1 MGTILFGTCSW
12 KYPSWLD
19 LVYSQIDQDSFLA
32 EYAQQYEM
40 VEIDQW
46 FWSLGRRSAGLPKHD
61 TVVQYSVV
69 TPETFKFTIK
79 CPNALTRPFHDK
91 DSQGTMRPNEF
102 FLDPS
107 LMHAF
112 IASLEPLRLKIGL
125 LIFQFGYLNKRSM
138 ENQMVFMRRLDRFFQ
153 ELPQELPYAIELRN
167 PAWLHG
173 DWFTWLSDRRIAP
186 VLIQGYWM
194 DDISQTIERYEQLFG
209 ETVSVRL
216 HGGDREEME
225 FDSGGQWNRIIN
237 PRDRELA
244 KIALSITTM
253 AERGRTVFVQ
263 VNNHYEGSAP
273 LTIERLRALMRRS
286 Q

>member
-1 MGTILFGTCSW
+1 MVMGAILFGTCSW

-19 LVYSQIDQDSFLA
+19 LVYSQTDPDSYLA

-46 FWSLGRRSAGLPKHD
+46 FWSLGRQSAGLPKQD
-61 TVVQYSVV
+61 TVVRYDAA

-79 CPNALTRPFHDK
+79 CPNALTRPFHDS
-91 DSQGTMRPNEF
+91 DPQGTMHPNEF

-112 IASLEPLRLKIGL
+112 IASLEPIRSKIGL
-125 LIFQFGYLNKRSM
+125 LMFQFGYLNKRSM
-138 ENQMVFMRRLDRFFQ
+138 ESQVLFMDRLDRFFQ
-153 ELPQELPYAIELRN
+153 ELPQGLPYAIELRN

-173 DWFTWLSDRRIAP
+173 DWFTWLTDRHIAP

-209 ETVSVRL
+209 ETVSIRL
-216 HGGDREEME
+216 HGEDREEME
-225 FDSGGQWNRIIN
+225 IDSGGQWNRIIN

-273 LTIERLRALMRRS
+273 LTIERLRAVMR
-286 Q
+286 

>member
-19 LVYSQIDQDSFLA
+19 LVYSHIDQDSFLA
-32 EYAQQYEM
+32 EYAQHYEM

-46 FWSLGRRSAGLPKHD
+46 FWSLGRRSAGLPKHE
-61 TVVQYSVV
+61 TVVEYGAA
-69 TPETFKFTIK
+69 TPENFKFTIK

-91 DSQGTMRPNEF
+91 DSQGSMRPNEF

-112 IASLEPLRLKIGL
+112 IASLEPIRSKIGL

-138 ENQMVFMRRLDRFFQ
+138 ESQGLFMARLDRFFQ
-153 ELPQELPYAIELRN
+153 ELPPELPYAIELRN

-173 DWFTWLSDRRIAP
+173 DWFTWLSDRHIAP

-209 ETVSVRL
+209 ETVSIRL
-216 HGGDREEME
+216 HGEDREEME
-225 FDSGGQWNRIIN
+225 IDSGGQWNRIIN

-244 KIALSITTM
+244 TIALSVTTM

-273 LTIERLRALMRRS
+273 LTIERLRALMR
-286 Q
+286 

>member
-19 LVYSQIDQDSFLA
+19 LVYTQTDQDGFLA

-46 FWSLGRRSAGLPKHD
+46 FWSLGKRSAGLPKSETVLQYDAATGD
-61 TVVQYSVV
+61 TF
-69 TPETFKFTIK
+69 TFTIK

-91 DSQGTMRPNEF
+91 DSQGPMRQNEF

-112 IASLEPLRLKIGL
+112 IASLEPIRSKIGL
-125 LIFQFGYLNKRSM
+125 LMFQFGYLNKHSM
-138 ENQMVFMRRLDRFFQ
+138 NSQTEFMHRLDRFFQ
-153 ELPQELPYAIELRN
+153 ELPPELPYAIELRN
-167 PAWLHG
+167 PLWLRS
-173 DWFTWLSDRRIAP
+173 DWFSWLADRHIAP

-194 DDISQTIERYEQLFG
+194 DDISKTIERYEQLLG

-216 HGGDREEME
+216 HGEDREEME
-225 FDSGGQWNRIIN
+225 IDSGGQWNRIIN

-244 KIALSITTM
+244 RIAVSITTM

-273 LTIERLRALMRRS
+273 LTIDRLRALIH
-286 Q
+286 